1 MNWQTH
7 QRLLKRS
14 GYEGRSISNLCAHLL
29 EMGTE

>member
-14 GYEGRSISNLCAHLL
+14 GCEGRSISNLCAHIL